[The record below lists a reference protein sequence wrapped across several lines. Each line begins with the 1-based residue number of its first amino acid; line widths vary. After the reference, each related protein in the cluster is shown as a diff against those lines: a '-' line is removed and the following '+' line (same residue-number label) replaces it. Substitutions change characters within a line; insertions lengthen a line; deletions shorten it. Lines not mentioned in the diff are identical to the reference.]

1 MIEMRLTGEMKP
13 EGGARWCASETCF
26 RLYSLLMTND
36 QEKERRHEKCPY
48 VDVKYVV
55 SGTMRKEN
63 QNRYWSTFG
72 AGIRAGVPA
81 GRATSKNGRS
91 NSPLLRR
98 IPDGRTYL
106 SRKGSPQTGMHYAR
120 PSSFSKETGFGAL
133 THLLPEPGDGLR
145 IR

>member
-1 MIEMRLTGEMKP
+1 
-13 EGGARWCASETCF
+13 
-26 RLYSLLMTND
+26 MTNG
-36 QEKERRHEKCPY
+36 QEKEGRHEKCPY

-63 QNRYWSTFG
+63 QNRYWPTFG

-81 GRATSKNGRS
+81 GRATSKNGRP
-91 NSPLLRR
+91 NRPLLRRLRR

-120 PSSFSKETGFGAL
+120 PSSFSKETGFRIL
-133 THLLPEPGDGLR
+133 NPSPG
-145 IR
+145 